1 MSAGSNFSAC
11 VVRVML
17 KHLTGASVD
26 DPRLA
31 FSNQLH
37 CWGAGESGQLG
48 LGDERA
54 RTSPEWAEF
63 HRIKPC
69 RKLRPLRDA
78 RATPSSTW
86 WKARA
91 DSTDWRSADGG
102 YLLEWSGAYGSLAC
116 GGAHLLALST
126 TGHIFGCGR
135 ADSGELGHEN
145 RVSQRIPCLLP
156 ESAFKES
163 TPPLSAG
170 GASKS
175 DGASKRAQLLL
186 KSARARKSAR
196 APPVELEVRLIA
208 CGRRCSAALLWS
220 GDVYVWGRLGKL
232 SFARPSPCK
241 TLSGVAKVSSI
252 ACGQEHLVILT
263 GSPAEHE
270 RAYAAYAQAIKT
282 TREHCRVLEAANRER
297 LAKSAQMVIQES
309 SDQLAAEREEAKRAK
324 LQSRLAQER
333 GRIFRKFAPKRKIT
347 AAGHVTTGVRAGIA
361 SLFAESETVQDDV
374 MHVFTRGARNLDR
387 GNH

>member
-1 MSAGSNFSAC
+1 
-11 VVRVML
+11 ML

-156 ESAFKES
+156 ESAFKEPPPPS
-163 TPPLSAG
+163 PPVEPARVMAPARGLSCYSRALAPARALALPPLSLKCARLRVG
-170 GASKS
+170 GAALRHSF
-175 DGASKRAQLLL
+175 GAETCMCGGG
-186 KSARARKSAR
+186 SAS
-196 APPVELEVRLIA
+196 
-208 CGRRCSAALLWS
+208 
-220 GDVYVWGRLGKL
+220 
-232 SFARPSPCK
+232 
-241 TLSGVAKVSSI
+241 
-252 ACGQEHLVILT
+252 
-263 GSPAEHE
+263 
-270 RAYAAYAQAIKT
+270 
-282 TREHCRVLEAANRER
+282 
-297 LAKSAQMVIQES
+297 
-309 SDQLAAEREEAKRAK
+309 
-324 LQSRLAQER
+324 
-333 GRIFRKFAPKRKIT
+333 
-347 AAGHVTTGVRAGIA
+347 
-361 SLFAESETVQDDV
+361 
-374 MHVFTRGARNLDR
+374 
-387 GNH
+387 